1 MMESSQFSNAK
12 PDANRCV
19 ARRWVGALVGV
30 AALVV
35 LATPAWATRVTDVRV
50 GKHPT
55 YTRVVFE
62 LDRPS
67 GYQLERNE
75 PAPGIAELV
84 VSLRAAS
91 IPSKIAP
98 PKDSLIES
106 IEIRS
111 DGKRMTAHIRLVRGG
126 LRLKEMML
134 SEPARIVL
142 DVVDG
147 TAEQNA
153 KVSSKPAP
161 VAVPVRPP
169 VIEPVPEPEPVA
181 PAEVGGEF
189 KDAIA
194 AEAGELEN
202 QQGASAA
209 SSSPQGSGSRSA
221 AAAAME
227 FASNEAGNANSAVE
241 PAVPAD
247 TAVQVAGATRERRTP
262 PAQQP
267 PATVNADPAGQ
278 DEVGLFNLRNGA
290 FALAGAGL
298 LAAGGFVIARRR
310 RYADEFEDDDYD
322 EDEAFSE
329 DNPFARLERPV
340 SGEEV
345 DGSPVVAALDD
356 TADEEG
362 IVVGEL
368 VEDESGQ
375 TDLFAQ
381 TPPATE
387 PEYGDPAIVVG
398 GDAGADESSQEMT
411 ASAETRGSDVSMDG
425 TSDLGEN
432 HSGVPS
438 MPPLSS
444 ADNDALMRLVREMEE
459 RIADVETR
467 LEETVDA
474 KERLERQVAAQT
486 EELRVQRAAIARTQR
501 AVRNMSQPV
510 EDTPTEPALREPSPD
525 DQ

>member
-1 MMESSQFSNAK
+1 MMESIQFADRSPA
-12 PDANRCV
+12 ANRCV
-19 ARRWVGALVGV
+19 GGRWIRALVGV
-30 AALVV
+30 AVLVLFV
-35 LATPAWATRVTDVRV
+35 PPAWATRVTDVRV

-91 IPSKIAP
+91 IPSKVVP
-98 PKDSLIES
+98 PEGSLIEA

-111 DGKRMTAHIRLVRGG
+111 DGKSMTAHIRLVRGG

-147 TAEQNA
+147 TAEKKA
-153 KVSSKPAP
+153 KAALKPSP
-161 VAVPVRPP
+161 VAVPTPAP

-181 PAEVGGEF
+181 PVEVLGEDAVAEKPSEM
-189 KDAIA
+189 
-194 AEAGELEN
+194 EN
-202 QQGASAA
+202 RQGASPA
-209 SSSPQGSGSRSA
+209 SSSPGGSDSS

-227 FASNEAGNANSAVE
+227 FASNEARDASSAVE

-247 TAVQVAGATRERRTP
+247 TKAVQVAMATPEGRTP

-267 PATVNADPAGQ
+267 RETSNADAAGKA
-278 DEVGLFNLRNGA
+278 GLFNLRNGA

-298 LAAGGFVIARRR
+298 LAAGGYVIARRR
-310 RYADEFEDDDYD
+310 RYADDFEDD
-322 EDEAFSE
+322 EGEAFSE
-329 DNPFARLERPV
+329 DNPFARLE
-340 SGEEV
+340 
-345 DGSPVVAALDD
+345 SPVHAEGADAPPVVSSLDD
-356 TADEEG
+356 NPGEEG
-362 IVVGEL
+362 IVAGEL

-375 TDLFAQ
+375 TDLFAG
-381 TPPATE
+381 TPPATGQ
-387 PEYGDPAIVVG
+387 EYGEPTIIVG
-398 GDAGADESSQEMT
+398 GDAGANESSQETT
-411 ASAETRGSDVSMDG
+411 ASAETEGSDMSMDG
-425 TSDLGEN
+425 TSDLGVDPDAV
-432 HSGVPS
+432 SS
-438 MPPLSS
+438 MPPVQS
-444 ADNDALMRLVREMEE
+444 ADNDALMRLVREMEA
-459 RIADVETR
+459 RIGDVETR

-510 EDTPTEPALREPSPD
+510 EEAPTEPALREPSPD